1 MSVERILSEK
11 TGGVVTIEPDRTLG
25 DVARLLGE
33 KSIGAVVVSDS
44 RQTVLGIISER
55 DIVRALAKEGAGV
68 MESPVSRY
76 MVPKPVICTR
86 SASVNE
92 LMELMTNRRFR
103 HVPVVEGERLVG
115 MVSIGDIV
123 KHRLAEIEAEHRAL
137 RDYIATA

>member
-1 MSVERILSEK
+1 MKQAEIARRLGKSKQRVHEYVGEGMPTESVGAALAWLRAHYPASAAKCERMKEADL
-11 TGGVVTIEPDRTLG
+11 
-25 DVARLLGE
+25 
-33 KSIGAVVVSDS
+33 
-44 RQTVLGIISER
+44 
-55 DIVRALAKEGAGV
+55 LAKEGAGV